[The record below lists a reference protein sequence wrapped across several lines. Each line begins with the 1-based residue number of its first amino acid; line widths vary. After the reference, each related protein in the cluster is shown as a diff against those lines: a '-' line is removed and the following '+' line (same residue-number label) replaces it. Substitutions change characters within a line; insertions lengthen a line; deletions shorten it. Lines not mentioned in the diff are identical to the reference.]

1 MTTHKVTCNVAK
13 DKCAD
18 NWYAPGSISSRSG
31 CCHCKASCVIT
42 GYQPGSDVIQHSL
55 IDLDQKEMEAHLGT
69 TPVAFDKAKQIYT
82 LGGNS
87 GAYAQLTVG
96 ALGAAITKGTV
107 VTQGGTATGKVKSDA
122 KQGDTTLVVSYA
134 TTCKVGGTSTPVTTG
149 CFVTS
154 AAVKAGDKDIGQ
166 PTAVVNKYRTLAG
179 FSTAA
184 LKKMKGHD
192 FYVPYRAYYT
202 YGDYANRYVTAALDG
217 TGAFKNQPEAARI
230 QGAKKGSAYM
240 NVWMYV
246 IREMEDAI
254 ADCKSGCLKCNDD
267 PVHAWDEA
275 VAFYSGSLEGTDGSG
290 SGKLL
295 YALADKRCANFGTCK
310 AGTKNSKVNSAIIEQ
325 FKLGK
330 TKLDEGKCA
339 DLRPITNR
347 IVELMSIPMVQGS
360 LRYAYKV
367 GKLGEGDKAR
377 AEGAAFSA
385 AILPRV
391 AKCDADAAKTISA
404 AMNIDTSTP
413 MKSGYVA
420 VKKAFESTYK
430 CMGIKC
436 EDVGGLLEG
445 TKYFADADPSTV
457 TPEPHDHGHGHDH
470 ATSTKA
476 PTASTKAPTAAT
488 TEDPTDASS
497 ADVSSS
503 SALCMFVMTFFTL
516 VVGVAPSS
524 S

>member
-18 NWYAPGSISSRSG
+18 NWYAPGYISSRSG
-31 CCHCKASCVIT
+31 CCHCQASCVIT

-69 TPVAFDKAKQIYT
+69 TPVAFDKAKQIYST
-82 LGGNS
+82 GGNS
-87 GAYAQLTVG
+87 GATATLTIPALAKALPKGTFVSQGSPPTAAGRVKSAAKKGDTSLTV
-96 ALGAAITKGTV
+96 
-107 VTQGGTATGKVKSDA
+107 
-122 KQGDTTLVVSYA
+122 SY
-134 TTCKVGGTSTPVTTG
+134 TSTCKKGGSSSPVVTG
-149 CFVTS
+149 CFSTFGALS
-154 AAVKAGDKDIGQ
+154 AGGDIIGQ
-166 PTAVVNKYRTLAG
+166 PSAVAVKYRTLAG

-184 LKKMKGHD
+184 LAKMKGQP
-192 FYVPYRAYYT
+192 FFEAYMKYYT
-202 YGDYANRYVTAALDG
+202 HGDYAHRYVTAALDG
-217 TGAFKNQPEAARI
+217 TGAFKGQPEAARI

-246 IREMEDAI
+246 IREMEDAL

-295 YALADKRCANFGTCK
+295 YALADKRCANFGTCQS
-310 AGTKNSKVNSAIIEQ
+310 GTKNSKVNAAIIEQ
-325 FKLGK
+325 FNLGK
-330 TKLDEGKCA
+330 AALDGGKCA
-339 DLRPITNR
+339 DLRPITDR
-347 IVELMSIPMVQGS
+347 IVQLMSIPLVQGS

-391 AKCDADAAKTISA
+391 AKCDAEAAKIISGD
-404 AMNIDTSTP
+404 MNIDATKA
-413 MKSGYVA
+413 MGSGFVK

-430 CMGIKC
+430 CMGFKC
-436 EDVGGLLEG
+436 EDVGGLLEAG
-445 TKYFADADPSTV
+445 TKYFKDAEPCKV
-457 TPEPHDHGHGHDH
+457 TPEPHDHDHDH
-470 ATSTKA
+470 ATTTL
-476 PTASTKAPTAAT
+476 PTTASFAHV
-488 TEDPTDASS
+488 ASS
-497 ADVSSS
+497 WG
-503 SALCMFVMTFFTL
+503 ALRIFVMTFTL